1 MHRWIRPGQHHP
13 TKTMI
18 VAELSKTN
26 GAASPRSGNAPRV
39 LLIGQRG
46 FIGAS
51 MARLRHPGI
60 ELTTASHSDAVR
72 TAGSKHFDVI
82 LNCAFDP
89 QFRTTS
95 YQADFDADL
104 KAARMAASLGAHF
117 VMLSSRRVYASRSE
131 LRTIDETE
139 APAPDTQYGRNK
151 LESEN
156 RTRDLLN
163 DRCTVLRISNV
174 FGYEPG
180 RSTFFGQAL
189 GSLRRERRVIL
200 DVSPFVIRDF
210 IPIAAFCD
218 ILLQVLVTRPVGIFN
233 LGAGVGVPIGQIA
246 LWLIR
251 GLGAG
256 ELVVTQPEERDAFVL
271 DSTKI
276 KRTIPRYPAIDNI
289 EAIVTEIGEAA
300 RNA

>member
-1 MHRWIRPGQHHP
+1 
-13 TKTMI
+13 MI
-18 VAELSKTN
+18 VAEFSK
-26 GAASPRSGNAPRV
+26 ADRSASPGTDRALKA
-39 LLIGQRG
+39 LLVGRGG

-51 MARLRHPGI
+51 MARLRAPGI
-60 ELTTASHSDAVR
+60 EMVAASHVDAAR
-72 TAGSKHFDVI
+72 LIRSGRFDVI

-89 QFRTTS
+89 KLKTAD
-95 YQADFDADL
+95 YQTDFDADL
-104 KAARMAASLGAHF
+104 IAARLAARCGAHF
-117 VMLSSRRVYASRSE
+117 VMLSSRRVYASRAE

-156 RTRDLLN
+156 RVRDLLD
-163 DRCTVLRISNV
+163 DRCTVLRVSNV

-180 RSTFFGQAL
+180 RSTFFGQAIS
-189 GSLRRERRVIL
+189 SLRRERRVIL
-200 DVSPFVIRDF
+200 DVSPFVVRDF
-210 IPIAAFCD
+210 IPVEMLCG
-218 ILLQVLVTRPVGIFN
+218 ILNQVLLVRPAGIFN
-233 LGAGVGVPIGQIA
+233 VGAGFGVPVGQIA

-256 ELVVTQPEERDAFVL
+256 ELVVTHPEERDAFVL

-276 KRTIPRYPAIDNI
+276 KRTIPLYPLIDNI
-289 EAIVTEIGEAA
+289 EAVVTAIGEAA